1 MPVSLNQ
8 YRGEIGR
15 FYNRLTSQITELAI
29 SLFNILANFTKNVWV
44 YIILMVNMIFLTLVD
59 QLSTWNIIYLWNF
72 MTNSFYFR
80 LLTSFLANFSEKFD
94 LLIICRDIESNP
106 VPRPN
111 SSQSFSICHMNF
123 KSVAAHMFPKFLF

>member
-44 YIILMVNMIFLTLVD
+44 YIILMVNMIFFNACR
-59 QLSTWNIIYLWNF
+59 STFYLEHYIF
-72 MTNSFYFR
+72 MEFYDKFI
-80 LLTSFLANFSEKFD
+80 LL
-94 LLIICRDIESNP
+94 
-106 VPRPN
+106 
-111 SSQSFSICHMNF
+111 
-123 KSVAAHMFPKFLF
+123 